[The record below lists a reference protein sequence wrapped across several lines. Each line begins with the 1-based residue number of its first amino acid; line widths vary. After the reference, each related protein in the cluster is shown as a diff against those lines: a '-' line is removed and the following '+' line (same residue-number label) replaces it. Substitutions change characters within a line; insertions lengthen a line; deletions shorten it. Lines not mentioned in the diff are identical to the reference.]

1 MKRIAVLFL
10 GLALCLGLAVPALA
24 AEEASPAEAHV
35 YAVKPENAGMIL
47 GGAQELNAVVEMNF
61 QRSGSN
67 NSHITY
73 APTLVT
79 DRMAAAPVPKGLD
92 LVVTGASADEVRLRA
107 LSVVAMEEGSLSGG
121 TALLYRLFT
130 WESGKEASLVPLGE
144 GDPLKFAYD
153 DPMDGKTQVG
163 GNITAADAGFQV
175 NQDGDV
181 VIDSQRLYEML
192 DEGDLFQILIG
203 DACWLYQLSGE
214 PTLVSNVFTD
224 VETGKWFSD
233 PVAWAWAG
241 DIAAGKTET
250 GFAPGD
256 ECTQA
261 QILTF
266 LYRAEREEAV
276 KASAKDME
284 LAVAWA
290 KEQGMIDDSFDG
302 NTPCTRAAAVHY
314 IWQAKGQPAAA
325 ASSFTD
331 VDANAA
337 YAKAVDWANETKI
350 TTGTGDGTRFE
361 PNTVCS
367 RAYIVTFLYRAYN
380 S

>member
-10 GLALCLGLAVPALA
+10 ALALCLGLAVPALA
-24 AEEASPAEAHV
+24 AEEASPEEAHV

-276 KASAKDME
+276 KAFAKDME

-314 IWQAKGQPAAA
+314 IWQAKGQAAA

>member
-10 GLALCLGLAVPALA
+10 ALALCLGLAVPALA
-24 AEEASPAEAHV
+24 AEEAHV

-130 WESGKEASLVPLGE
+130 WESGKEVSLVPLGE

>member
-1 MKRIAVLFL
+1 MKRIAVLF
-10 GLALCLGLAVPALA
+10 LGLAVPALA

-130 WESGKEASLVPLGE
+130 WESGKEVSLVPLGE

-163 GNITAADAGFQV
+163 GNISAADAGFQV

>member
-10 GLALCLGLAVPALA
+10 ALALCLGLAVPALA
-24 AEEASPAEAHV
+24 AEEASPEEAHV

-203 DACWLYQLSGE
+203 DTCWLYQLSGE

-337 YAKAVDWANETKI
+337 LRQ
-350 TTGTGDGTRFE
+350 GGG
-361 PNTVCS
+361 
-367 RAYIVTFLYRAYN
+367 LGQ
-380 S
+380 